1 MPTYEVELSDGRIVD
16 VEGDKEPTE
25 SDVMGLLGQQQPIPP
40 IKLSPYEQY
49 QMGGGE
55 PVSGPFGPANPQ
67 EVTGLVNALTSPI
80 KELPTA
86 TSKGALPAFYNA
98 VVKPSIE
105 ALETPAM
112 MLGAPALAESV
123 PLRIAAGLGFG
134 GLAAKSGLEAMQSQ
148 DPQTQ
153 LEGRMQL
160 ASVPLLAFGGGLE
173 FGKAKPTFTET
184 TLPRATQ
191 ALKQS
196 ITEVP
201 DAEAV
206 RSDTGQPQETG
217 QVRQGS
223 QADSGGDLQ
232 QTPSGP
238 PNAPGQ
244 AQVGVTSE
252 IPLGTPPA
260 AVTEWETP
268 AASAVSSAQGGEAV
282 TSPAKPATPDTTSPE
297 TVAQGPGIVGLGGAE
312 AAEIPET
319 GAGGDIYGISQRVR
333 EERARAGQVDPVESG
348 EGINPQQAFERGEQ
362 LLSQGFDAPKALDN
376 FLKTESATPDDV
388 IGIRAYGE
396 RLAAGARNIEELS
409 GTDSDQYR
417 EAYKA
422 LSDWDKR
429 SKGLATAAHKMMV
442 AHQGQV
448 DLDTGSF
455 TSLQR
460 FYEAAT
466 DKPFKAPDAKAAE
479 KIAKVNEN
487 AQKAVSKV
495 VTEVNNVFQTDPV
508 EPHVL
513 SLAQRIT
520 DALDKTAGDALSRIK
535 ARRAEGR
542 LFTGIDPVELAD
554 YAVYG
559 ASKIAKGAVEFSKWS
574 AEMTADIGDY
584 IKDHLKQIWD
594 ASNERLDETVERSV
608 PEKERVNVK
617 RTIRKQ
623 SALDAEKDALAAASR
638 TVRENAI
645 RIAKLD
651 TKSRVAQTVA
661 DQELLE
667 KQKAPELKA
676 VKSAQQLTIK
686 EAIKSAKEASKVDE
700 KTVIDE
706 QQKASER
713 ALKAAHDI
721 TKREAIRT
729 AREASE
735 VKERS
740 GPSEQSKSAAEALE
754 SVNKIA
760 VENAIRRA
768 KLENKSRLEKV
779 ASEQKLI
786 ATQKAAAIKA
796 LKIAQEMER
805 KATLRV
811 AREAARVKEEVD
823 LNEQQKATDAALEA
837 ANKVVRDNAVRV
849 ADAENKKRSATQAKE
864 KKAAIEERRQAEVAL
879 RKSQNEARQ
888 AAIKSAKAERANMA
902 NPMKR
907 VWKAVRGYLDKG
919 ETDQDTIRTKV
930 ATDFGMKPEQVYRL
944 LARDERVKRLM
955 DDMWLKQ
962 QTARRLK
969 QNAKRWVVS
978 LDEPKFKKFLE
989 SVPNAMFRAKVFGHM
1004 GVAFGTHA
1012 PAVGFMPKYWGD
1024 LAVDYGKMW
1033 GMGLSKTFY
1042 ERQIQDLMNRKNF
1055 VPANRFGLDN
1065 HPERFEEYNPKGK
1078 TNAGGRS
1085 YTALKFIRQDIFDKI
1100 WDNLPKSEQT
1110 DEVGWSIANRINH
1123 MTGTLSTKAP
1133 PKSLQGRM
1141 KADVKPPTNAAKALF
1156 APTLLFSRYHFI
1168 FGDTI
1173 QDLGILTHWDT
1184 ATPGEKAAVKFDVN
1198 TKLWVA
1204 GTGLALLTANAGLL
1218 SATGSKQKINFT
1230 DPTRS
1235 DWLKFKAFG
1244 LTFSPGNAML
1254 SMARIIP
1261 REIVTIAGSKK
1272 AREDENAA
1280 TKAWEFARGQMSP
1293 FAGTATDL
1301 FFGSDY
1307 SGRPLPRKLFGTMEQ
1322 KARVPLRQRE
1332 QGVKP
1337 YTWPEYAFQQAS
1349 PIPFQEGLREVW
1361 KNGWGMSDKQID
1373 GFLKALEISGIMG
1386 ATGARVSEDWET
1398 KKTESIYK

>member
-1 MPTYEVELSDGRIVD
+1 MPTVD
-16 VEGDKEPTE
+16 VPDVGSIEFPDTMSGDEIEGVLRKQFPPKPSPLGKALREAAGAFTSLEPQTRAMQQAVPKVAGVTQDLTE
-25 SDVMGLLGQQQPIPP
+25 G
-40 IKLSPYEQY
+40 
-49 QMGGGE
+49 
-55 PVSGPFGPANPQ
+55 
-67 EVTGLVNALTSPI
+67 LTSDAGSV
-80 KELPTA
+80 LVD
-86 TSKGALPAFYNA
+86 ALNRSGLD
-98 VVKPSIE
+98 PS
-105 ALETPAM
+105 AR
-112 MLGAPALAESV
+112 LGAPIGGEVSRIPTTIPGTDISPLRALIGEAANRGVEEKAGQLFNEFRTPEQVSTLALLSTKPAQALMAAQALAQVPQDVESV
-123 PLRIAAGLGFG
+123 ISAQTPQERGSSGLGG
-134 GLAAKSGLEAMQSQ
+134 AANALIAYGL
-148 DPQTQ
+148 
-153 LEGRMQL
+153 GRH
-160 ASVPLLAFGGGLE
+160 LL
-173 FGKAKPTFTET
+173 K
-184 TLPRATQ
+184 
-191 ALKQS
+191 
-196 ITEVP
+196 
-201 DAEAV
+201 
-206 RSDTGQPQETG
+206 
-217 QVRQGS
+217 
-223 QADSGGDLQ
+223 
-232 QTPSGP
+232 
-238 PNAPGQ
+238 
-244 AQVGVTSE
+244 
-252 IPLGTPPA
+252 GTPPA
-260 AVTEWETP
+260 AVTEGETP

-282 TSPAKPATPDTTSPE
+282 TSPTKPATVEPTVTEPVAQVVAATHTDPE
-297 TVAQGPGIVGLGGAE
+297 TGITTTGANHPQAREAQGVEPGTRKSREKGDDGFLVQPGDQVVSRKEGEAVAQESGQALPRKGEQIHSDEVKSPVDPTKPLSEVPQKPQIVGMGGA
-312 AAEIPET
+312 AAGELPET

-333 EERARAGQVDPVESG
+333 EERARAGQVDPVEPG
-348 EGINPQQAFERGEQ
+348 EGISPQQAFERGEQ

-376 FLKTESATPDDV
+376 FEKTGATTPDDV
-388 IGIRAYGE
+388 MGIRAHGE
-396 RLAAGARNIEELS
+396 RLAEAARKIEQES

-417 EAYKA
+417 AAYKA

-460 FYEAAT
+460 FYESAT

-520 DALDKTAGDALSRIK
+520 DALDKTAGDALKRIQS
-535 ARRAEGR
+535 RRAEGR

-554 YAVYG
+554 YALYG

-645 RIAKLD
+645 RIANLEN
-651 TKSRVAQTVA
+651 KSRVAQTVA
-661 DQELLE
+661 ERKLLE
-667 KQKAPELKA
+667 KQKAP
-676 VKSAQQLTIK
+676 S
-686 EAIKSAKEASKVDE
+686 
-700 KTVIDE
+700 
-706 QQKASER
+706 
-713 ALKAAHDI
+713 
-721 TKREAIRT
+721 
-729 AREASE
+729 
-735 VKERS
+735 
-740 GPSEQSKSAAEALE
+740 
-754 SVNKIA
+754 
-760 VENAIRRA
+760 
-768 KLENKSRLEKV
+768 
-779 ASEQKLI
+779 
-786 ATQKAAAIKA
+786 IKA
-796 LKIAQEMER
+796 LKVAEEQAR

-811 AREAARVKEEVD
+811 AKEAARVKEEAD

-837 ANKVVRDNAVRV
+837 ANKVVRDNAKRV

-864 KKAAIEERRQAEVAL
+864 KKAAIEERRLAEVAL

-888 AAIKSAKAERANMA
+888 AAIKSAKAERANQA

-907 VWKAVRGYLDKG
+907 VWKAVRGYLEKG

-930 ATDFGMKPEQVYRL
+930 ATDLGMKPEQVYRL

-969 QNAKRWVVS
+969 ENAKRWVMS

-1012 PAVGFMPKYWGD
+1012 PAVGFIPKYWGD
-1024 LAVDYGKMW
+1024 LARDYGKMW
-1033 GMGLSKTFY
+1033 GMGFSKTFY
-1042 ERQIQDLMNRKNF
+1042 ERQVQDLMNRKNF

-1110 DEVGWSIANRINH
+1110 DEVGWAIANRINH

-1141 KADVKPPTNAAKALF
+1141 KSDVKPPTNAAKALF
-1156 APTLLFSRYHFI
+1156 APTLLFSRYKFI

-1184 ATPGEKAAVKFDVN
+1184 ASPGEKAAVKFDVN

-1218 SATGSKQKINFT
+1218 SATGSKQKINFF

-1322 KARVPLRQRE
+1322 KAKVPLRQRE

-1337 YTWPEYAFQQAS
+1337 YTWYEYALQQAS
-1349 PIPFQEGLREVW
+1349 PIPFQEGLKEVW

-1386 ATGARVSEDWET
+1386 TTGARVAEDWET
-1398 KKTESIYK
+1398 KK